1 MKSEDP
7 IQDATHYEIAAQHNI
22 FWSVRGLIKRMQ
34 SQLMAKWT
42 LTKNIIILIITIIFP
57 PRVVFQ

>member
-42 LTKNIIILIITIIFP
+42 LTKILLY
-57 PRVVFQ
+57 